1 MKKFSAMFFAMMIFL
16 AGCSNEPPVEVSVQK
31 VQTGDALTL
40 NHTGTISLSDAVE
53 IRSSVS
59 GRVMEKFF
67 SEGADVKEEQ
77 VIFTVSELEPHT
89 DLLQKKTELA
99 KARTDLAKALTAKD
113 PSASELQLEVDEL
126 SELVKKLE
134 EDAKANMIH
143 APKSGKIDA
152 TNTPL
157 GMSVTANETILATV
171 GNVNPVSVRFGISAA
186 EARLLS
192 TTDNLKIRLKLSD
205 GSTYPLDGTIKIS
218 DDATTAEVFFDN
230 PDETLTP
237 GTSAQI
243 EIDGAKMVGVLLV
256 PENAIQRREDGD
268 FVFVADSNETAAAKK
283 ISLGDK
289 LGTYFIVTN
298 GLKANDSIVVEG
310 QTNLREGTPLK
321 FREKGEGKREK

>member
-1 MKKFSAMFFAMMIFL
+1 MKKFLAMFFAMMIFF
-16 AGCSNEPPVEVSVQK
+16 AGCSNGEPPVEVSVQK
-31 VQTGDALTL
+31 VQTGDGVTL
-40 NHTGTISLSDAVE
+40 NHAGTISLSDTVE
-53 IRSSVS
+53 IRSAVS
-59 GRVMEKFF
+59 GKVMEKFF

-77 VIFTVSELEPHT
+77 VLFTVSELEPHT

-113 PSASELQLEVDEL
+113 PSAAELQLEVDEL

-134 EDAKANMIH
+134 DDAKANLIH

-157 GMSVTANETILATV
+157 GMQVTADETILATV
-171 GNVNPVSVRFGISAA
+171 GNVNPVSVRFEISAT
-186 EARLLS
+186 EAKLLS
-192 TTDNLKIRLKLSD
+192 TENLTIKLMLND
-205 GSTYPLDGTIKIS
+205 GAIYPFDGTIKIS
-218 DDATTAEVFFDN
+218 DDAKTAEALFDN

-237 GTSAQI
+237 GTPAQI
-243 EIDGAKMVGVLLV
+243 AIDGAKMVGVLLV
-256 PENAIQRREDGD
+256 PENSIQRREDGD
-268 FVFVADSNETAAAKK
+268 FVFVADSNKTAAVKK

-321 FREKGEGKREK
+321 FRN

>member
-1 MKKFSAMFFAMMIFL
+1 MKIFWSCALLIAATIFL
-16 AGCSNEPPVEVSVQK
+16 TACSKGEPPVEVSVQK
-31 VQTGDALTL
+31 VQTGDTLTL
-40 NHTGTISLSDAVE
+40 NHAGTISLSDAVE
-53 IRSSVS
+53 IRSAVS
-59 GRVMEKFF
+59 GKVMEKFF
-67 SEGADVKEEQ
+67 SEGAEVKEGQ
-77 VIFTVSELEPHT
+77 VLFTVSELEPHT

-113 PSASELQLEVDEL
+113 TSAAELQLEVDEL

-143 APKSGKIDA
+143 SPKSGKIDA

-157 GMSVTANETILATV
+157 GMPVTADETVLATV
-171 GNVNPVSVRFGISAA
+171 GNVNPVSVRFEISPA

-192 TTDNLKIRLKLSD
+192 TDKLKARLKLSD

-218 DDATTAEVFFDN
+218 DDAKTAEVFFDN

-237 GTSAQI
+237 GTPAQI
-243 EIDGAKMVGVLLV
+243 EIDGAKSVGVLLV
-256 PENAIQRREDGD
+256 PESAIQRREDGD
-268 FVFVADSNETAAAKK
+268 FVFVADSNKTAAAKK

-321 FREKGEGKREK
+321 FRN

>member
-1 MKKFSAMFFAMMIFL
+1 MKIFWSCALLIAAIIFL
-16 AGCSNEPPVEVSVQK
+16 AACSKGEPPVEVSVQK
-31 VQTGDALTL
+31 VQTGDGLTL
-40 NHTGTISLSDAVE
+40 NHAGTISLSDAVE

-59 GRVMEKFF
+59 GKVMEKFF

-77 VIFTVSELEPHT
+77 VLFTVSELEPHT

-99 KARTDLAKALTAKD
+99 KARTDLAKALAAKD
-113 PSASELQLEVDEL
+113 PSAAELQLEVDEL

-134 EDAKANMIH
+134 DDAKANMIH

-152 TNTPL
+152 TSTPL
-157 GMSVTANETILATV
+157 GMTVTADETILATV
-171 GNVNPVSVRFGISAA
+171 GNVNPVSVRFEISPA

-192 TTDNLKIRLKLSD
+192 TTDNLTARLKLND

-218 DDATTAEVFFDN
+218 DDAKTAEALFDN

-237 GTSAQI
+237 GTPAQI
-243 EIDGAKMVGVLLV
+243 EIDGAKLVGVLLV
-256 PENAIQRREDGD
+256 PEKAIQRREDGD
-268 FVFVADSNETAAAKK
+268 FVFVADSDKTAAVKK

-298 GLKANDSIVVEG
+298 GLKANDSIVVED

-321 FREKGEGKREK
+321 FRD

>member
-1 MKKFSAMFFAMMIFL
+1 MKKFFAMFFAMMIFL
-16 AGCSNEPPVEVSVQK
+16 TACSNGEPPVEVSVQK
-31 VQTGDALTL
+31 VQTGDGMTL
-40 NHTGTISLSDAVE
+40 NHAGTISLSDAVE
-53 IRSSVS
+53 IRSAVS

-77 VIFTVSELEPHT
+77 VLFKVSELEPHT

-113 PSASELQLEVDEL
+113 PSAAELQLEVDEL

-134 EDAKANMIH
+134 DDAKANLIH

-157 GMSVTANETILATV
+157 GMAVMADETVLATV
-171 GNVNPVSVRFGISAA
+171 GNGNPVSVRFEISAT

-192 TTDNLKIRLKLSD
+192 ATDNLTIRLKLSD
-205 GSTYPLDGTIKIS
+205 DSIYPLDGTIKIS
-218 DDATTAEVFFDN
+218 DDAKTAEALFDN
-230 PDETLTP
+230 PDDTLTP
-237 GTSAQI
+237 GTPAQV
-243 EIDGAKMVGVLLV
+243 EIDGAKQVGVLLV
-256 PENAIQRREDGD
+256 PENAIQRREDGN
-268 FVFVADSNETAAAKK
+268 FVFVADSNKTAAAKK

-289 LGTYFIVTN
+289 LGTYFIVMN

-321 FREKGEGKREK
+321 FRN